1 MKNIAII
8 PARAG
13 SKGIKNKNIKL
24 LNGKPLMAYTI
35 EAALKSGVFDEVMV
49 STDSSDYR
57 IIAKEAGACVPF
69 LRSDKNASDTASSWD
84 MVKEVLKGYEQIGK
98 TFDMFCLLQ
107 PTSPL
112 RDAEDIRNAYEI
124 YNCKETR
131 AVVSVCELEHS
142 IGICNTLPEDGCMGD
157 FLSPADDTRRQE
169 QKKYYRLNGA
179 IYMINVNKF
188 MQDSYIYQSDCYAYI
203 MEQIKS
209 VDIDTECDFLY
220 AEACMG
226 YIRGKDNNVP
236 K

>member
-57 IIAKEAGACVPF
+57 IIAKEAGASVPF

-84 MVKEVLKGYEQIGK
+84 MVKEVLKGYEQMGK

-112 RDAEDIRNAYEI
+112 RDVEDIRNAYALFDS
-124 YNCKETR
+124 KAAR

-142 IGICNTLPEDGCMGD
+142 IGICNTLPEDGCMGN
-157 FLSPADDTRRQE
+157 FLSLADDTRRQE

-179 IYMINVNKF
+179 IYMVDINKF
-188 MQDSYIYQSDCYAYI
+188 MQDTYIYQSDTYAYV

-220 AEACMG
+220 AETCMR
-226 YIRGKDNNVP
+226 YIGCKDGDMH